1 MARLQDTEIR
11 GNLYVSEDIQIGN
24 ISVLDALALLEDNS
38 GGNAETLREIKSDW
52 NQNDP
57 TKASYIQN
65 RPFYTTD
72 TVIETVTAIPSQTI
86 TGFSEN
92 NEYSY
97 KVECLASNI
106 NGQELIEFSKYDVTW
121 DGVAYAGLECY
132 EDTLAYGYG
141 WKCYSIGAKNGH
153 DGNDFGTYPFKIT
166 SYFNGTNSVF
176 EIYTN
181 DTTSSHVI
189 KVLGNI
195 YDVKKLDAR
204 FLPDECLTEAEFYE
218 FMSEELIPIIWEANS
233 QAEEFSE
240 YVEQT
245 YETKADAALKLTS
258 ANTYT
263 DNHNVSTTAHT
274 DIRTLIS
281 DLSTKVNNFLDVDDA
296 TMDELSE
303 VIELINNN
311 KGTLESLTTNKV
323 NVSDIIDDL
332 TTSLTNKV
340 LSANQGVVLKSL
352 IDNLET
358 SINDLETLI
367 NNTSNSNHTHGTYYT
382 KRMVDSKDKAIKTKL
397 NNVSKTITEQNIDTA
412 FNNIFGGE

>member
-11 GNLYVSEDIQIGN
+11 GNLYVSEDIQIGD
-24 ISVLDALALLEDNS
+24 ISILDALALLEDNS

-57 TKASYIQN
+57 TKVSYIQN

-132 EDTLAYGYG
+132 EDTLSYGYG

-153 DGNDFGTYPFKIT
+153 DENDFEKYPFKIT

-176 EIYTN
+176 EIYTS

-195 YDVKKLDAR
+195 YEVKKLDPR
-204 FLPDECLTEAEFYE
+204 FLPKEYYSVDEIDNMMNEIGGFLMEFVQSANEHFESKEDAE
-218 FMSEELIPIIWEANS
+218 SKL
-233 QAEEFSE
+233 
-240 YVEQT
+240 
-245 YETKADAALKLTS
+245 DAAEGYADS
-258 ANTYT
+258 A
-263 DNHNVSTTAHT
+263 VSTHNTSTTSHT

-311 KGTLESLTTNKV
+311 KGTLESLTTNKI

-358 SINDLETLI
+358 SINNLETLI